1 MCSGLLLIQWFSLGF
16 LLIFFF
22 RRNSTS
28 QNVRLS
34 SADLYGFS
42 EKFISL
48 VTERPCSIFS
58 HWLVTDPAAMDA
70 MEEDWSEP
78 EFQDTEFKVC
88 PV

>member
-1 MCSGLLLIQWFSLGF
+1 M
-16 LLIFFF
+16 
-22 RRNSTS
+22 
-28 QNVRLS
+28 RLS

-42 EKFISL
+42 AGVHKFSNRASL
-48 VTERPCSIFS
+48 QHFLSLACCCATF
-58 HWLVTDPAAMDA
+58 DPAA